1 MKEVKTK
8 KNIILECKRVF
19 ILFFIFKKQMLLEAK
34 KPNMWTDLKKKERR
48 GTPKKCTVKKLYR
61 RQMTKKN
68 LITNNINFE

>member
-8 KNIILECKRVF
+8 KNINLECKRVF

-48 GTPKKCTVKKLYR
+48 GSPKKCT
-61 RQMTKKN
+61 
-68 LITNNINFE
+68 II

>member
-1 MKEVKTK
+1 VKTK
-8 KNIILECKRVF
+8 KNINLECKRVF

-61 RQMTKKN
+61 RQMKKKN

>member
-1 MKEVKTK
+1 
-8 KNIILECKRVF
+8 
-19 ILFFIFKKQMLLEAK
+19 MLLEAK